1 MTDIKKAFGIITA
14 KLDEALKA
22 QSFKN
27 EKVESSNQNELVSL
41 FTNENVAYSVIY
53 YKDKMLCVLRSC
65 TMTEEGPDN
74 QWKTMATWMFNPETD
89 TEKEA
94 DSIGNDFVEAVN
106 SASAVKRVKQTKKK
120 KSGDDGNADPLF
132 LAKRFMVLFPE
143 LKEEIKREQDTKEV
157 FRGVY
162 FTRTFIV
169 PRVQELLKRGVKSE
183 INKLS
188 QILSTQYQNGDMD
201 TRSIVTI
208 VILNSVDEQ
217 YKEKLEEK
225 MSDELKKAWSFAI
238 KFKGKKV
245 KPEKVK
251 KKRNSLSGTRL

>member
-1 MTDIKKAFGIITA
+1 MKMVNKAFRIITN
-14 KLDEALKA
+14 KLEDALKTQNFA
-22 QSFKN
+22 RQ
-27 EKVESSNQNELVSL
+27 KVESPNDNELVAL
-41 FTNENVAYSVIY
+41 FTGENVAYSVVY

-65 TMTEEGPDN
+65 TMTDEGPDN

-94 DSIGNDFVEAVN
+94 DSIANDFTEAV
-106 SASAVKRVKQTKKK
+106 SSTVAVKRVKQTKKK
-120 KSGDDGNADPLF
+120 KSDEGSADPLF
-132 LAKRFMVLFPE
+132 LAKRFVVLFPE
-143 LKEEIKREQDTKEV
+143 LKDEIKKEQNEHEA

-169 PRVQELLKRGVKSE
+169 PRINELLKRGMKSE
-183 INKLS
+183 ISKLS
-188 QILSTQYQNGDMD
+188 QILSTQYGNGDMD
-201 TRSIVTI
+201 TRSIITI
-208 VILNSVDEQ
+208 VILNSVEPQ

-225 MSDELKKAWSFAI
+225 MSEELKKAWGFAI

-251 KKRNSLSGTRL
+251 KKRALTTSRL